1 MSWALNGLVSS
12 LNIIVLRP
20 SLVVGPVQ
28 GPGSGFWPSHQVGRV
43 SFFFYFKSKQHRFSK
58 KNKKKIKV
66 NGFTTGSCWV
76 NPPGHTGFF
85 LPLFFLQPGQV
96 PAPGWPSLESTRR
109 VRPDFKTMLNM
120 VGFTYLSI
128 DYNFIIQKN

>member
-43 SFFFYFKSKQHRFSK
+43 SSFFVL
-58 KNKKKIKV
+58 NLNNIVLVKKKIKKKV